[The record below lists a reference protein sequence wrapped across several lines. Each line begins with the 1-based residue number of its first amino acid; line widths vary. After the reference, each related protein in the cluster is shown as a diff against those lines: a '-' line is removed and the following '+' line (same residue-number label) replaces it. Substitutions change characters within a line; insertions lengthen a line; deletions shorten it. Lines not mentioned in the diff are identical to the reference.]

1 MSALNLLHK
10 RQFVAVS
17 FPEDAEH
24 LNPMPFEAAAR
35 MEKDL
40 SEDLRAEG
48 TRLLAEREEPG
59 LTRCLSCVARGHRYR
74 RSLRSSGISRTPYFF
89 TVHADL

>member
-40 SEDLRAEG
+40 SEDLRAGG
-48 TRLLAEREEPG
+48 TRLLAEREEWLTGVRVAWRVGTATAGASGVQASAG
-59 LTRCLSCVARGHRYR
+59 LRI
-74 RSLRSSGISRTPYFF
+74 SSPSK
-89 TVHADL
+89 ADL